1 MGAIGILH
9 WHESLPA
16 AGLAITKIHVSFSIL
31 WPLAQLL
38 CSLATGSS
46 EMDSKISTEVSADE
60 IPEGFTAADPNNPS
74 AAAAGGGG
82 GGGGGGGA
90 AAQAEAAE
98 AQREAILQQA
108 LTPDALARLRRIK
121 LVKPDK
127 AKAVENAIASMAMQ
141 GRLPGQINEGK
152 LVEMLERGAGAG
164 AAGAKA
170 GGGNVSIQRKKYAFD
185 SDDDDD
191 DDDDLL

>member
-1 MGAIGILH
+1 
-9 WHESLPA
+9 
-16 AGLAITKIHVSFSIL
+16 
-31 WPLAQLL
+31 
-38 CSLATGSS
+38 
-46 EMDSKISTEVSADE
+46 MDGTKISTEVSAEE
-60 IPEGFTAADPNNPS
+60 IPEGFTAADPSNLD

-82 GGGGGGGA
+82 GGASAA

-127 AKAVENAIASMAMQ
+127 AKSVEKAIASMAMQ
-141 GRLPGQINEGK
+141 GRLPGPINEGK
-152 LVEMLERGAGAG
+152 LVEMLERGAGTAGG
-164 AAGAKA
+164 AAAGSGA
-170 GGGNVSIQRKKYAFD
+170 VSIQRKKYAFD

-191 DDDDLL
+191 NDDDLL

>member
-1 MGAIGILH
+1 
-9 WHESLPA
+9 
-16 AGLAITKIHVSFSIL
+16 
-31 WPLAQLL
+31 
-38 CSLATGSS
+38 
-46 EMDSKISTEVSADE
+46 MDTKISTAVSADE

-74 AAAAGGGG
+74 VAAAGGGG
-82 GGGGGGGA
+82 GA
-90 AAQAEAAE
+90 AAAAAQQAEAAE

-127 AKAVENAIASMAMQ
+127 AKAVENTIASMAMQ

>member
-1 MGAIGILH
+1 
-9 WHESLPA
+9 
-16 AGLAITKIHVSFSIL
+16 
-31 WPLAQLL
+31 
-38 CSLATGSS
+38 
-46 EMDSKISTEVSADE
+46 MDTKISTAVSADE

-74 AAAAGGGG
+74 AGAAGGGG
-82 GGGGGGGA
+82 GAAAA

-127 AKAVENAIASMAMQ
+127 AKAVENTIASMAMQ

>member
-1 MGAIGILH
+1 
-9 WHESLPA
+9 
-16 AGLAITKIHVSFSIL
+16 
-31 WPLAQLL
+31 
-38 CSLATGSS
+38 
-46 EMDSKISTEVSADE
+46 MDTKISTEVSADE
-60 IPEGFTAADPNNPS
+60 IPEGFTAADPNNPGAAS
-74 AAAAGGGG
+74 TPAAAGGG

-108 LTPDALARLRRIK
+108 LTPEALARLRRIK

-127 AKAVENAIASMAMQ
+127 AKSVENAIASMAMQ

-164 AAGAKA
+164 GAAGAKA
-170 GGGNVSIQRKKYAFD
+170 GSGNVSIQRKKYAFD

-191 DDDDLL
+191 NDDDLL

>member
-1 MGAIGILH
+1 
-9 WHESLPA
+9 LPQA
-16 AGLAITKIHVSFSIL
+16 APRWTAK
-31 WPLAQLL
+31 
-38 CSLATGSS
+38 
-46 EMDSKISTEVSADE
+46 SARKYQSAEE
-60 IPEGFTAADPNNPS
+60 IPEGFTAADPNNSS
-74 AAAAGGGG
+74 AAAAG

>member
-1 MGAIGILH
+1 
-9 WHESLPA
+9 
-16 AGLAITKIHVSFSIL
+16 
-31 WPLAQLL
+31 
-38 CSLATGSS
+38 
-46 EMDSKISTEVSADE
+46 MDSKISTEVSADE

>member
-1 MGAIGILH
+1 
-9 WHESLPA
+9 
-16 AGLAITKIHVSFSIL
+16 
-31 WPLAQLL
+31 
-38 CSLATGSS
+38 
-46 EMDSKISTEVSADE
+46 MDGTKISTEVSAEE
-60 IPEGFTAADPNNPS
+60 IPEGFTAADPNNPDA

-82 GGGGGGGA
+82 GGASAA
-90 AAQAEAAE
+90 AAQAEAAQ

-127 AKAVENAIASMAMQ
+127 AKSVENAIASMAMQ

-152 LVEMLERGAGAG
+152 LVEMLERGAGAAGG
-164 AAGAKA
+164 AAAGSVGA
-170 GGGNVSIQRKKYAFD
+170 VSIQRKKYAFD

-191 DDDDLL
+191 NDDDLL